1 MTFAADIGFWSPF
14 MFWFIVVNVIATT
27 AFTIVVIVGGFFDLR
42 FLIKSLREETPD
54 ETDDGRV
61 SVPSKDPTL

>member
-1 MTFAADIGFWSPF
+1 